1 MKEFFDRIKSLNIL
15 VIGDVMLDRYVIGE
29 VKRISPEAPVPVLA
43 VREEKSVA
51 GGAANVALNLKAL
64 GANVETIGWFGND
77 ERGDEL
83 FDILGRRNIGVDQE
97 FRFSTAPTISK
108 SRVTASNQQICR
120 VDREASTECYSPDL
134 NLLGKDI
141 IEKVKLADAVIIS
154 DYGKGFVTNQL
165 LKLVSV
171 NAKFLAIDPK
181 PSRLLQY
188 AKPDLI
194 TPNRFEAL
202 ELAGLSRESRD
213 PFPQENVVLKIFE
226 QFAPTM
232 LAVTLGAD
240 GMLLAEDGEIDKII
254 PTSAQEVF
262 DVSGAGDTVIA
273 ALTLGLVA
281 GKDFQDAAEFA
292 NLAAGVVV
300 GKVGTATISPEEIL
314 SLVD

>member
-134 NLLGKDI
+134 KLLGKDI
-141 IEKVKLADAVIIS
+141 TAKVKLADAVIIS

-165 LKLVSV
+165 LELVSV

-213 PFPQENVVLKIFE
+213 PFTQENVVLKIFE

-300 GKVGTATISPEEIL
+300 GKVGTATVSPEEIL

>member
-141 IEKVKLADAVIIS
+141 TEKVKLADAVIIS

-213 PFPQENVVLKIFE
+213 PFPQENVVVKIFE

-281 GKDFQDAAEFA
+281 GKDFQNAAEFA

-300 GKVGTATISPEEIL
+300 GKVGTATVSPEEIL

>member
-1 MKEFFDRIKSLNIL
+1 
-15 VIGDVMLDRYVIGE
+15 
-29 VKRISPEAPVPVLA
+29 
-43 VREEKSVA
+43 
-51 GGAANVALNLKAL
+51 VALNLKAL

-141 IEKVKLADAVIIS
+141 TEKVKLADAVIIS

-202 ELAGLSRESRD
+202 ELAGLSRESID
-213 PFPQENVVLKIFE
+213 PFPQENVVVKIFE

-281 GKDFQDAAEFA
+281 GKDFQNAAEFA

-300 GKVGTATISPEEIL
+300 GKVGTATVSPEEIL

>member
-77 ERGDEL
+77 KKGDEL

-97 FRFSTAPTISK
+97 FRFSSAPTISK

-141 IEKVKLADAVIIS
+141 TEKVKLADAVIIS

-165 LKLVSV
+165 LELVSV

-213 PFPQENVVLKIFE
+213 PFPQVNVVLKIFE

-281 GKDFQDAAEFA
+281 GKDFQNAAEFA

-300 GKVGTATISPEEIL
+300 GKVGTATVSPEEIL

>member
-141 IEKVKLADAVIIS
+141 TEKVKLADAVIIS

-165 LKLVSV
+165 LELVSV

-213 PFPQENVVLKIFE
+213 PFPQENVVAKIFK

-281 GKDFQDAAEFA
+281 GKDFQNAAEFA
-292 NLAAGVVV
+292 NLAAGLVV
-300 GKVGTATISPEEIL
+300 GKVGTATVSPEEIL

>member
-141 IEKVKLADAVIIS
+141 TEKVKLADAVIIS

-281 GKDFQDAAEFA
+281 GKDFQSAAEFA

-300 GKVGTATISPEEIL
+300 GKVGTATVSPEEIL
-314 SLVD
+314 GLVN

>member
-141 IEKVKLADAVIIS
+141 TEKVKLADAVIIS

-165 LKLVSV
+165 LELVSV

-213 PFPQENVVLKIFE
+213 PFPQENVVNKIFE

-281 GKDFQDAAEFA
+281 GKDFQNAAEFA

-300 GKVGTATISPEEIL
+300 GKVGTATVSPEEIL

>member
-120 VDREASTECYSPDL
+120 VDREASTESYSPDL

-141 IEKVKLADAVIIS
+141 TEKVKLADAVIIS

-165 LKLVSV
+165 LELVSV

-213 PFPQENVVLKIFE
+213 PFPQENVVAEIFE

-281 GKDFQDAAEFA
+281 GKDFQNAAEFA

-300 GKVGTATISPEEIL
+300 GKVGTATVSPEEIL

>member
-1 MKEFFDRIKSLNIL
+1 MKEFLDRIKSLNIL

-43 VREEKSVA
+43 VSEEKSVA

-64 GANVETIGWFGND
+64 GANVETVGWFGDD

-83 FDILGRRNIGVDQE
+83 FDILGQRNIKVDQR

-108 SRVTASNQQICR
+108 SRVTSSNQQICR
-120 VDREASTECYSPDL
+120 VDREASTESYSPDL
-134 NLLGKDI
+134 KVLGSDI
-141 IEKVKLADAVIIS
+141 SKKVKLADAVIVS

-165 LKLVSV
+165 LGIVSE
-171 NAKFLAIDPK
+171 NARFLSIDPK

-188 AKPDLI
+188 ANPDLL

-202 ELAGLSRESRD
+202 ELAGLSRESCD
-213 PFPQENVVLKIFE
+213 PFPQEDVVGKIFE
-226 QFAPTM
+226 KFAPKM

-240 GMLLAEDGEIDKII
+240 GMLLATDGKIDKII
-254 PTSAQEVF
+254 PTFAKEVF

-273 ALTLGLVA
+273 ALTLGLIGEQNFA
-281 GKDFQDAAEFA
+281 EAAEFA

-300 GKVGTATISPEEIL
+300 GKVGTATVSPEEIL
-314 SLVD
+314 GLVN

>member
-141 IEKVKLADAVIIS
+141 TEKVKLADAVIIS

-240 GMLLAEDGEIDKII
+240 GMLLAEDGEVDKII

-300 GKVGTATISPEEIL
+300 GKVGTATVSPEEIL

>member
-141 IEKVKLADAVIIS
+141 TEKVKLADAVIIS

-165 LKLVSV
+165 LELVSV

-213 PFPQENVVLKIFE
+213 PFPQENVVTEIFE

-281 GKDFQDAAEFA
+281 GKDFQNAAEFA

-300 GKVGTATISPEEIL
+300 GKVGTATVSPEEIL

>member
-141 IEKVKLADAVIIS
+141 TEKVKLADAVIIS

-165 LKLVSV
+165 LELVSV

-202 ELAGLSRESRD
+202 ELAGLSRENRD
-213 PFPQENVVLKIFE
+213 PFPQENVVVKIFE

-281 GKDFQDAAEFA
+281 GKDFQNAAEFA

-300 GKVGTATISPEEIL
+300 GKVGTATVSPEEIL

>member
-134 NLLGKDI
+134 KLLGKDI
-141 IEKVKLADAVIIS
+141 TEKVKLTDAVIIS

-165 LKLVSV
+165 LELVSV

-281 GKDFQDAAEFA
+281 GKDFQNAAEFA

-300 GKVGTATISPEEIL
+300 GKVGTATVSPEEIL

>member
-141 IEKVKLADAVIIS
+141 TEKVKLADAVIIS

-165 LKLVSV
+165 LELVSV

-202 ELAGLSRESRD
+202 ELAGLSRESID
-213 PFPQENVVLKIFE
+213 PFPQENVVVKIFE

-281 GKDFQDAAEFA
+281 GKDFQNAAEFA

-300 GKVGTATISPEEIL
+300 GKVGTATVSPEEIL

>member
-77 ERGDEL
+77 KKGDEL

-97 FRFSTAPTISK
+97 FRFSSAPTTSK

-141 IEKVKLADAVIIS
+141 TEKVKLADAVIIS

-171 NAKFLAIDPK
+171 NAKFLAVDPK

-202 ELAGLSRESRD
+202 ELAGLSRESID
-213 PFPQENVVLKIFE
+213 PFPQENVVAKIFE

-240 GMLLAEDGEIDKII
+240 GMLLAEDGELDKII

-281 GKDFQDAAEFA
+281 GKDFQNAAEFA

-300 GKVGTATISPEEIL
+300 GKVGTATVSPEEIL

>member
-141 IEKVKLADAVIIS
+141 TEKVKLADAVIIS

-165 LKLVSV
+165 LELVSV

-213 PFPQENVVLKIFE
+213 PFPQENVVAEIFE

-281 GKDFQDAAEFA
+281 GKDFQNAAEFA

-300 GKVGTATISPEEIL
+300 GKVGTATVSPEEIL

>member
-77 ERGDEL
+77 KKGDEL

-120 VDREASTECYSPDL
+120 VDREASTESYSPDL

-141 IEKVKLADAVIIS
+141 TEKVKLADAVIIS

-165 LKLVSV
+165 LELVSV

-213 PFPQENVVLKIFE
+213 PFPQENVVAKIFK

-281 GKDFQDAAEFA
+281 GKDFQNAAEFA
-292 NLAAGVVV
+292 NLAAGLVV
-300 GKVGTATISPEEIL
+300 GKVGTATVSPEEIL

>member
-120 VDREASTECYSPDL
+120 VDREASTESYSPDL

-141 IEKVKLADAVIIS
+141 TEKVKLADAVIIS

-213 PFPQENVVLKIFE
+213 PFPQENVVAKIFK

-281 GKDFQDAAEFA
+281 GKDFQSAAEFA

-300 GKVGTATISPEEIL
+300 GKVGTATVSPEEIL
-314 SLVD
+314 GLVN

>member
-77 ERGDEL
+77 KKGDEL

-141 IEKVKLADAVIIS
+141 TEKVKLTDAVIIS

-165 LKLVSV
+165 LELVSV

-281 GKDFQDAAEFA
+281 GKDFQNAAEFA

-300 GKVGTATISPEEIL
+300 GKVGTATVSPEEIL

>member
-77 ERGDEL
+77 KKGDEL

-141 IEKVKLADAVIIS
+141 TEKVKLADAVIIS

-281 GKDFQDAAEFA
+281 GKDFQNAAEFA

-300 GKVGTATISPEEIL
+300 GKVGTATVSPEEIL

>member
-1 MKEFFDRIKSLNIL
+1 MKEFLNRIKSLNIL

-141 IEKVKLADAVIIS
+141 TEKVKLADAVIIS

-165 LKLVSV
+165 LELVSV

-202 ELAGLSRESRD
+202 ELAGLSRESID

-281 GKDFQDAAEFA
+281 GKDFQNAAEFA

-300 GKVGTATISPEEIL
+300 GKVGTATVSPEEIL

>member
-141 IEKVKLADAVIIS
+141 TEKVKLADAVIIS

-300 GKVGTATISPEEIL
+300 GKVGTATVSPEEIL

>member
-15 VIGDVMLDRYVIGE
+15 VSGDVILDRYVIGE

-120 VDREASTECYSPDL
+120 VDREASTESYSPDL

-141 IEKVKLADAVIIS
+141 TEKVKLADAVIIS

-165 LKLVSV
+165 LELVSV

-202 ELAGLSRESRD
+202 ELAGLSRESID

-281 GKDFQDAAEFA
+281 GKDFQNAAEFA

-300 GKVGTATISPEEIL
+300 GKVGTATVSPEEIL

>member
-77 ERGDEL
+77 KKGDEL
-83 FDILGRRNIGVDQE
+83 FDILGRRNIG
-97 FRFSTAPTISK
+97 
-108 SRVTASNQQICR
+108 
-120 VDREASTECYSPDL
+120 
-134 NLLGKDI
+134 
-141 IEKVKLADAVIIS
+141 DAVIIS

-165 LKLVSV
+165 LELVSV

-213 PFPQENVVLKIFE
+213 PFPQENVVNKIFE

-281 GKDFQDAAEFA
+281 GKDFQNAAEFA

-300 GKVGTATISPEEIL
+300 GKVGTATVSPEEIL

>member
-141 IEKVKLADAVIIS
+141 TEKVKLADAVIIS

-281 GKDFQDAAEFA
+281 GKDFQNAAEFA

-300 GKVGTATISPEEIL
+300 GKVGTATVSPEEIL

>member
-77 ERGDEL
+77 KKGDEL

-141 IEKVKLADAVIIS
+141 TEKVKLADAVIIS

-213 PFPQENVVLKIFE
+213 PFPQENVVVKIFE

-281 GKDFQDAAEFA
+281 GKDFQNAAEFA

-300 GKVGTATISPEEIL
+300 GKVGTATVSPEEIL

>member
-141 IEKVKLADAVIIS
+141 TEKVKLADAVIIS

-202 ELAGLSRESRD
+202 ELAGLSRESID
-213 PFPQENVVLKIFE
+213 PFPQENVVVKIFE

-281 GKDFQDAAEFA
+281 GKDFQNAAEFA

-300 GKVGTATISPEEIL
+300 GKVGTATVSPEEIL

>member
-141 IEKVKLADAVIIS
+141 TAKVKLADAVIIS

-232 LAVTLGAD
+232 LAVTLGAN

-281 GKDFQDAAEFA
+281 GKDFQNAAEFA

-300 GKVGTATISPEEIL
+300 GKVGTATVSPEEIL

>member
-141 IEKVKLADAVIIS
+141 TEKVKLADAVIIS

-165 LKLVSV
+165 LELVSV
-171 NAKFLAIDPK
+171 HAKFLAIDPK

-213 PFPQENVVLKIFE
+213 PFPQENVVLKIFK

-281 GKDFQDAAEFA
+281 GKDFQNAAEFA

-300 GKVGTATISPEEIL
+300 GKVGTATVSPEEIL

>member
-77 ERGDEL
+77 KKGDEL

-97 FRFSTAPTISK
+97 FRFSSAPTISK

-141 IEKVKLADAVIIS
+141 TEKVKLADAVIIS

-281 GKDFQDAAEFA
+281 GKDFQSAAEFA

-300 GKVGTATISPEEIL
+300 GKVGTATVSPEEIL